1 MAARYTLYI
10 GSKNISSW
18 SLRSWLA
25 MKTAKL
31 AFGEVLIPL
40 RKPKTGSQIKA
51 LSPSAKVPVL
61 KIEEGGLSR
70 TVWDSL
76 AICETLAERHPE
88 AHLWPEDST
97 ARAEAR
103 SIVAEMHSG
112 FPDLR
117 RVLPMDLAARYP
129 TPPLDDAVQ
138 MQIARIVEI
147 VAIGAGPLWKK
158 QRLSVRAFHDRRCV
172 LCAGGDAFRNLRRSS
187 SGGGASLYAAH
198 PCNARHARMGRE
210 RRRPKRRLR
219 ATLAFR
225 ICGPACSPE
234 ARPSGPALGSR
245 PR

>member
-18 SLRSWLA
+18 SLRPWLA
-25 MKTAKL
+25 MRTAKL

-40 RKPKTGSQIKA
+40 RKPESKAQIKA
-51 LSPSAKVPVL
+51 HSPSAKVPAL
-61 KIEEGGLSR
+61 GIEEGGVIR

-88 AHLWPEDST
+88 ARLWPEDST

-138 MQIARIVEI
+138 AQIARIVD
-147 VAIGAGPLWKK
+147 LW
-158 QRLSVRAFHDRRCV
+158 QSVLHRYGKSSGSLFGHFTIA
-172 LCAGGDAFRNLRRSS
+172 DAF
-187 SGGGASLYAAH
+187 YAPVATRFETYGVH
-198 PCNARHARMGRE
+198 LPPVAQAYTQRILAIPAMREWEESARAE
-210 RRRPKRRLR
+210 PPL
-219 ATLAFR
+219 
-225 ICGPACSPE
+225 
-234 ARPSGPALGSR
+234 
-245 PR
+245 